1 MAQPSP
7 EQMFEFYKA
16 RLTEVLTKNN
26 PNGLK
31 TIESL
36 LRKFPGKE
44 HIVYQQ
50 MCKKCGVEPLP
61 PPTPEDFLPK
71 QPNRVQYNNFSPQP
85 QVALNEGEVPTWLRQ
100 HGFQRYSSLPQF
112 LVMSLKDFLAITT
125 QVKLIE
131 IGVASAHA
139 GLLLTEIMKDALQQR
154 PVMNQPS
161 PKPGPEAVPEPE
173 KPAVKA
179 DFEVGENCF
188 TKMLLMNS
196 KGGEKWLNARVTH
209 VNDDNTFDI
218 FVYNASTYGVPPDAV
233 NVPRKM
239 LKKSTENV
247 EVATPDPKRKTGKR
261 PQFQQ
266 GNRIRV
272 FGLRSHKS
280 YNGLC
285 GTVLLYVPTE
295 RRYQVRLDTNDVIAI
310 KQRNVGPVQK
320 GDDPAHHVPLDAGKR
335 NVRRNNEEES
345 DDAKLSALMLKLM
358 EDNPHTDAGKLG
370 EFAAGYLL
378 SKKNLINT
386 HIEALPSNI
395 S

>member
-1 MAQPSP
+1 MSQPSP

-16 RLTEVLTKNN
+16 RLTEVLTKHN

-44 HIVYQQ
+44 HMVYTQ
-50 MCKKCGVEPLP
+50 MCKRFGIEPLP
-61 PPTPEDFLPK
+61 PATPDDFLENPSSH
-71 QPNRVQYNNFSPQP
+71 VQFLEISPQLKA
-85 QVALNEGEVPTWLRQ
+85 VNEGGEVSMWLRE
-100 HGFQRYSSLPQF
+100 HGFPMYASLQQF
-112 LVMSLKDFLAITT
+112 LVMTMKDFLGIATRA
-125 QVKLIE
+125 KLIE
-131 IGVASAHA
+131 IGVLPNHA
-139 GLLLTEIMKDALQQR
+139 EPLLTEILKEAY
-154 PVMNQPS
+154 QPPAVS
-161 PKPGPEAVPEPE
+161 EQLPKPEPE
-173 KPAVKA
+173 PEMPAVKA
-179 DFEVGENCF
+179 DFAVGENCF

-196 KGGEKWLNARVTH
+196 KGGEKWLNAKVTH
-209 VNDDNTFDI
+209 VNNDNTFDI

-247 EVATPDPKRKTGKR
+247 EVAVPDPKRKTGKR

-310 KQRNVGPVQK
+310 KQRNVGPVLK
-320 GDDPAHHVPLDAGKR
+320 GDEQGNQLPLESGKR
-335 NVRRNNEEES
+335 NVRKLNEDES

-358 EDNPHTDAGKLG
+358 QDNPDTDAGKLG

-378 SKKNLINT
+378 SKKKVIGKNM
-386 HIEALPSNI
+386 EALPSNI

>member
-1 MAQPSP
+1 
-7 EQMFEFYKA
+7 
-16 RLTEVLTKNN
+16 
-26 PNGLK
+26 
-31 TIESL
+31 
-36 LRKFPGKE
+36 
-44 HIVYQQ
+44 
-50 MCKKCGVEPLP
+50 MCRKCGVEPLP

-71 QPNRVQYNNFSPQP
+71 PPARVQFNVVSPPQ
-85 QVALNEGEVPTWLRQ
+85 QVALNEGEVPKWLRQ

-112 LVMSLKDFLAITT
+112 HIMSLKDFFAITT
-125 QVKLIE
+125 AAKLIE
-131 IGVASAHA
+131 VGVPPNHAS
-139 GLLLTEIMKDALQQR
+139 LLLTEIQKDAWQQ
-154 PVMNQPS
+154 PTPL

-179 DFEVGENCF
+179 DFLIGENCF
-188 TKMLLMNS
+188 TKMLAMNS
-196 KGGEKWLNARVTH
+196 KGGEKWLMAKVTH

-218 FVYNASTYGVPPDAV
+218 SVYNAATYGVPPDAV

-247 EVATPDPKRKTGKR
+247 EVAVPDPKRKAGKR

-310 KQRNVGPVQK
+310 KQRNVGPVHK
-320 GDDPAHHVPLDAGKR
+320 SDDPTNQFPLEAGKR
-335 NVRRNNEEES
+335 SLRKINDEES

-358 EDNPHTDAGKLG
+358 QDNPDTDAGKLG

-378 SKKNLINT
+378 SKKKHKKL
-386 HIEALPSNI
+386 EGPANI
-395 S
+395 GDRLCM

>member
-1 MAQPSP
+1 
-7 EQMFEFYKA
+7 
-16 RLTEVLTKNN
+16 
-26 PNGLK
+26 
-31 TIESL
+31 
-36 LRKFPGKE
+36 
-44 HIVYQQ
+44 

-196 KGGEKWLNARVTH
+196 KG
-209 VNDDNTFDI
+209 
-218 FVYNASTYGVPPDAV
+218 
-233 NVPRKM
+233 
-239 LKKSTENV
+239 
-247 EVATPDPKRKTGKR
+247 
-261 PQFQQ
+261 
-266 GNRIRV
+266 
-272 FGLRSHKS
+272 
-280 YNGLC
+280 
-285 GTVLLYVPTE
+285 
-295 RRYQVRLDTNDVIAI
+295 
-310 KQRNVGPVQK
+310 
-320 GDDPAHHVPLDAGKR
+320 
-335 NVRRNNEEES
+335 
-345 DDAKLSALMLKLM
+345 
-358 EDNPHTDAGKLG
+358 
-370 EFAAGYLL
+370 
-378 SKKNLINT
+378 
-386 HIEALPSNI
+386 
-395 S
+395 